1 MPQEDLIATLARIV
15 PAERLLTRPGALA
28 AYESDGLTSF
38 RSRPRAVVIA
48 ESRQDVVDAVRA
60 CHAANVPF
68 MARGSG
74 TSLSG
79 GAVPIEDGIVIALNR
94 LNRILRFDPESRVA
108 VVEPGVVNLA
118 VTALGAPHGLY
129 YAPDPSSQS
138 VCTIGGNVAFNSGGA
153 HCFRHGMTANH
164 VLGIQAVLADGTEVA
179 LGGDSLEQ
187 AGPDVAALF
196 VGSEGLFG
204 IALEITLRL
213 VPRPQ
218 VYRTVL
224 AAYASLQAAGD
235 AVSRVIRSGLL
246 PGAMEIMDSLAIE
259 AAEAA
264 VSPHYPADA
273 AALLI
278 VELEGEDAQVAIE
291 FDHLMRVIGESGATE
306 TRVAADEEDRARI
319 WKGRKSAFSAVGRL
333 SPDFIVQDGV
343 VPRARLGEAL
353 AAIEA
358 MSRKH
363 GIRVANVFHA
373 GDGNL
378 HPLILYDGREAGA
391 HDRAEVLAAEIIRLC
406 IGLGGSITG
415 EHGVG
420 LEKRQFLR
428 EMYSEADIDCM
439 RRLRLAM
446 DPTELA
452 NRGKKLSDAAA
463 GGMSHG
469 LHPLE
474 RAGIISRA

>member
-1 MPQEDLIATLARIV
+1 M
-15 PAERLLTRPGALA
+15 
-28 AYESDGLTSF
+28 
-38 RSRPRAVVIA
+38 
-48 ESRQDVVDAVRA
+48 
-60 CHAANVPF
+60 
-68 MARGSG
+68 
-74 TSLSG
+74 
-79 GAVPIEDGIVIALNR
+79 
-94 LNRILRFDPESRVA
+94 
-108 VVEPGVVNLA
+108 
-118 VTALGAPHGLY
+118 
-129 YAPDPSSQS
+129 
-138 VCTIGGNVAFNSGGA
+138 
-153 HCFRHGMTANH
+153 
-164 VLGIQAVLADGTEVA
+164 
-179 LGGDSLEQ
+179 
-187 AGPDVAALF
+187 
-196 VGSEGLFG
+196 
-204 IALEITLRL
+204 
-213 VPRPQ
+213 
-218 VYRTVL
+218 
-224 AAYASLQAAGD
+224 
-235 AVSRVIRSGLL
+235 
-246 PGAMEIMDSLAIE
+246 
-259 AAEAA
+259 
-264 VSPHYPADA
+264 
-273 AALLI
+273 
-278 VELEGEDAQVAIE
+278 AIE